1 MIITPADKVSG
12 QVPMNITKRPAIG
25 ERILRRALIAFIAF
39 GWLIGQEKVVADDYL
54 WIAGT
59 GLWDNDN
66 NWDPFG
72 HPDGAGDTATF
83 NAIGPPTFN
92 VSLNAGTFTINT
104 LFLNGDSGDGY
115 TFSSGTL
122 QLDSV
127 ATIYVETHNTVV
139 DMNANLTLA
148 LLANATINTSLA
160 DTTFQIDRKSTRLN
174 SSHLVISYAVF

>member
-25 ERILRRALIAFIAF
+25 ERILRRALIAFVAF

-83 NAIGPPTFN
+83 NAIGPPTFRSEEHTSELQ
-92 VSLNAGTFTINT
+92 SL
-104 LFLNGDSGDGY
+104 
-115 TFSSGTL
+115 
-122 QLDSV
+122 
-127 ATIYVETHNTVV
+127 
-139 DMNANLTLA
+139 
-148 LLANATINTSLA
+148 
-160 DTTFQIDRKSTRLN
+160 R
-174 SSHLVISYAVF
+174 HL